1 MSIKIDAPRVWLY
14 RRKDGSVTGD
24 SEVVSFDT
32 PTEYLRAV
40 RESDWRKI
48 MAVVRDASDMDQ
60 AGGLADLRHS
70 VRALRKHLEKRK

>member
-14 RRKDGSVTGD
+14 RREDGSVTGD

-48 MAVVRDASDMDQ
+48 MAVVRE
-60 AGGLADLRHS
+60 ADLS
-70 VRALRKHLEKRK
+70 YPLPPTLFKAIDDLRKHLEKRK

>member
-1 MSIKIDAPRVWLY
+1 MSIRIDAPRVWLY